1 MSDDTL
7 IRVTDSEATEWAQG
21 LSDAEKVEL
30 KRRALERR
38 AVELLQ
44 PEAKEPAWGNMDDAT
59 YLRVRREK
67 YGY

>member
-1 MSDDTL
+1 MSNDDL
-7 IRVTDSEATEWAQG
+7 IRVTDAEATEWAEG
-21 LSDAEKVEL
+21 LSDADKVEL

-44 PEAKEPAWGNMDDAT
+44 PGEKEPNWAAMDDAT

>member
-1 MSDDTL
+1 MSDDNL
-7 IRVTDSEATEWAQG
+7 IKVTDAEATEWAAG
-21 LSDAEKVEL
+21 LSDSDKVEL

-44 PEAKEPAWGNMDDAT
+44 PAEKEPNWGSMDDAT